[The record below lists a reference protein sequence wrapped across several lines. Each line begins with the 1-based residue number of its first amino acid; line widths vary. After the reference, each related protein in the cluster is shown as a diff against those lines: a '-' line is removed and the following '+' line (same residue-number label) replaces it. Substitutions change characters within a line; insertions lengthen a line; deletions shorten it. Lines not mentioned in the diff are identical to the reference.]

1 MCTKDEAIEILGEA
15 YSSCSAIFKEYIK
28 EAYLY
33 GSYARGD
40 YNNESN
46 VDILI
51 TIILERTD
59 IAKFRYALAT
69 VTSDLSLK
77 HDVTVSIIV
86 KPHNEFILYR
96 DSIPF
101 YMNVVEEGIRYK

>member
-1 MCTKDEAIEILGEA
+1 M
-15 YSSCSAIFKEYIK
+15 
-28 EAYLY
+28 
-33 GSYARGD
+33 
-40 YNNESN
+40 
-46 VDILI
+46 DILI

-77 HDVTVSIIV
+77 YDVTVSIIV

-101 YMNVVEEGIRYK
+101 YMNVVEEGIRYKS